1 MRVFDFIYRAII
13 ATAMGCTLTL
23 ASCGV
28 HELPQGDPVLPEIP
42 TYPAILYLDYET
54 DLPLYKTIENQ
65 LESRSAMAIDYDVR
79 YIIETYKVV
88 DEQLNRKELLTREI
102 FTRDDVNTL
111 NYSQLFRLP
120 EGKYEFY
127 VWTDY
132 VDAGTTGPKFY
143 IADDFSTITV
153 HNHEG
158 NNDFRDAYAGTAQVE
173 IKKPEPNAANTD
185 KPTITTVSEIRVINR
200 RPLAKFNFITTDLD
214 RFVEHMLELEAQAKA
229 ESEKNEGQEENP
241 RSDDPAELAST
252 SANDTGTAA
261 EDHTRGV
268 NIKDYKVVFRYSQF
282 MPNEFDLFSYIPV
295 YALPQISFESEITP
309 ISDTEAEL
317 GFDYVFVNGEEF
329 VIPIIVE
336 VYDKQGNKVSGINP
350 INVPLMRGQLTTI
363 RDNFLTSQA
372 SGGIG
377 INPSF
382 NGPDHIYE
390 VP

>member
-1 MRVFDFIYRAII
+1 MRAIDFIYRAIVA
-13 ATAMGCTLTL
+13 ATLACTLVL
-23 ASCGV
+23 ASCAV
-28 HELPQGDPVLPEIP
+28 HEWPKEEGEPVIPEP
-42 TYPAILYLDYET
+42 PKYPVILYLDYDT
-54 DLPLYKTIENQ
+54 DLPLYKIIEYQ
-65 LESRSAMAIDYDVR
+65 LESRSAMAVDYDVR
-79 YIIETYKVV
+79 YIVETYTVL
-88 DEQLNRKELLTREI
+88 DEQLNKKELFSRDM

-111 NYSQLFRLP
+111 NHSQLLQLP

-132 VDAGTTGPKFY
+132 VDAGTTGPKY
-143 IADDFSTITV
+143 YLADDFTTITV

-158 NNDFRDAYAGTAQVE
+158 NNDFRDAYAGVL
-173 IKKPEPNAANTD
+173 KVD
-185 KPTITTVSEIRVINR
+185 ITPMTTEVRVMNR

-241 RSDDPAELAST
+241 RSDESAEPASASADDPATAS
-252 SANDTGTAA
+252 D
-261 EDHTRGV
+261 DFTRGV
-268 NIKDYKVVFRYSQF
+268 NIQDYKVVFRYSQF
-282 MPNEFDLFSYIPV
+282 MPNEFDIFSYIPI
-295 YALPQISFESEITP
+295 YALPNITFESEIKP
-309 ISDTEAEL
+309 LSDTEAEL

-377 INPSF
+377 INPDF
-382 NGPDHIYE
+382 EDPDYIYE
-390 VP
+390 VN